1 MPLGESVTRAKLG
14 GGYVCGGGGGSSSS
28 QASSNYDN
36 RVAVQDGIGL
46 SASNNNTVST
56 TNQSWL
62 NVTTTDA
69 GIVSRGLDT
78 VDKGLAG
85 MLGTIA
91 GTNKQSL
98 DFVDGAFGGMLG
110 TIKDTNKQ
118 AFTVVDSALDY
129 SSESFSKLLQAQKS
143 MFDTSQGLIGQTQK
157 SVADAYAQ
165 AQTEAKG
172 TIDNKTIMVLGVA
185 AAVALVAMNQKG

>member
-1 MPLGESVTRAKLG
+1 MSYSKRQLYAAGMPLGESVTRAKLG
-14 GGYVCGGGGGSSSS
+14 GGYVCGGGSGSSSKQS
-28 QASSNYDN
+28 SSNYDN

-78 VDKGLAG
+78 VDKA
-85 MLGTIA
+85 TA
-91 GTNKQSL
+91 
-98 DFVDGAFGGMLG
+98 GAFEVVNDALG
-110 TIKDTNKQ
+110 
-118 AFTVVDSALDY
+118 FG
-129 SSESFSKLLQAQKS
+129 ESTFSKLLEAQKS

>member
-85 MLGTIA
+85 MLGTI
-91 GTNKQSL
+91 TN
-98 DFVDGAFGGMLG
+98 
-110 TIKDTNKQ
+110 TNNQ
-118 AFTVVDSALDY
+118 AFTVVDSALDF
-129 SSESFSKLLQAQKS
+129 SSESFSKLLETQKS